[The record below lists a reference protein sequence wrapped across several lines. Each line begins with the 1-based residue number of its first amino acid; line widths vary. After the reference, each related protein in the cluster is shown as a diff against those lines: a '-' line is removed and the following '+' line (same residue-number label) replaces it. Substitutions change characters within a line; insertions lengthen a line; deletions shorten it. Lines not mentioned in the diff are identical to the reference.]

1 MIVEADNPVHA
12 KRGDKVLL
20 AIGAETTIRA
30 GLILYVIP
38 LLSFLLGILAGDAFL
53 PPLFPNYGPELVAA
67 ATGAL
72 LLILALIGLRIY
84 GNLADTTGH
93 KPRIERVV

>member
-1 MIVEADNPVHA
+1 MITEYGTVIELRGDCALIKTSKDSSCDSCLSRDSCITDNEEEMIVEADNPVHA

-38 LLSFLLGILAGDAFL
+38 LLSFLLGILA
-53 PPLFPNYGPELVAA
+53 
-67 ATGAL
+67 
-72 LLILALIGLRIY
+72 
-84 GNLADTTGH
+84 
-93 KPRIERVV
+93 